1 MIRLKLKHPN
11 EARAR
16 TKTKILPF

>member
-11 EARAR
+11 EAGAR